1 MQRKAS
7 RWFQHLCVPCLL
19 LCLALVAQAGS
30 VHSFTGV
37 YRILK
42 ATDQDDGNVKVQVS
56 LRVFNASGANVTGA
70 TISLVSSL
78 VTPPKGETA
87 FEWEKEQV
95 PFTNVTL
102 LFNPHLKKIVPA
114 LVGTFTVPA
123 DEYAQW
129 QKGAGPRFV
138 IAYQNAAGEQQ
149 LHNVD
154 MVPGL

>member
-7 RWFQHLCVPCLL
+7 RWFEHLCVPCLV
-19 LCLALVAQAGS
+19 LCLVFVAQGIS

-42 ATDQDDGNVKVQVS
+42 ATPQDDGTVKVQVS
-56 LRVFNASGANVTGA
+56 LRVLNDSGANVSGA

-78 VTPPKGETA
+78 VTPPQGAVA

-102 LFNPHLKKIVPA
+102 LFNAHPKKVVPA
-114 LVGTFTVPA
+114 LVGTFTIPS

-138 IAYQNAAGEQQ
+138 IAYQNAAGQEQHQ
-149 LHNVD
+149 NID

>member
-1 MQRKAS
+1 MQCKAS
-7 RWFQHLCVPCLL
+7 RWFKHLCVPCLV
-19 LCLALVAQAGS
+19 LCLVLVAQGTG

-42 ATDQDDGNVKVQVS
+42 ATPQDDGNVKVQVS
-56 LRVFNASGANVTGA
+56 LRVFNASGANITGA

-78 VTPPKGETA
+78 VTPPAGEIA

-95 PFTNVTL
+95 PFTNVAL
-102 LFNPHLKKIVPA
+102 PFNPHVKKQAPA
-114 LVGTFTVPA
+114 LVGTFTIPT

-138 IAYQNAAGEQQ
+138 IAYQNTAGEL
-149 LHNVD
+149 LHHNID
-154 MVPGL
+154 MAPGL